1 MPSFELLTTFFIATA
16 LIAYLPGPAMLY
28 TTAQTIARGRR
39 AGFMAALGIHVGGY
53 VHVVLA
59 AGGLSAILHTV
70 PTLYV
75 VIKIGGAMYLV
86 WLGIMMFRRADGN
99 ANVPGV
105 MPQKSG
111 YHAFIESVTVEV
123 LNPKVA
129 LFFIAFVPQFA
140 DPSAALPVWTQL
152 LILGTFVNI
161 AFSSADIFCV
171 IFSSALVARLKRSS
185 GAQKL
190 LQRLGGAVLVG
201 LGVNMALYQ
210 R

>member
-111 YHAFIESVTVEV
+111 IM
-123 LNPKVA
+123 P
-129 LFFIAFVPQFA
+129 
-140 DPSAALPVWTQL
+140 L
-152 LILGTFVNI
+152 LR
-161 AFSSADIFCV
+161 ASP
-171 IFSSALVARLKRSS
+171 LKS
-185 GAQKL
+185 
-190 LQRLGGAVLVG
+190 
-201 LGVNMALYQ
+201 
-210 R
+210 

>member
-1 MPSFELLTTFFIATA
+1 
-16 LIAYLPGPAMLY
+16 
-28 TTAQTIARGRR
+28 
-39 AGFMAALGIHVGGY
+39 MAALGIHVGGY